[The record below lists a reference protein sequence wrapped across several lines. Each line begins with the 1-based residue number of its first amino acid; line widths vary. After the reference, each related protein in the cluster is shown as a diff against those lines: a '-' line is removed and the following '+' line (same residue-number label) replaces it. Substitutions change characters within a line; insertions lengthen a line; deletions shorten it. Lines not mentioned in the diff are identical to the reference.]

1 MSTWIEVIASY
12 FPAEMENFWIA
23 SDPNGLLLDLE
34 LANYLDRRGIGI
46 ISFDDSIVFRA
57 EYEKRY
63 RRAWSNE
70 NECHQVK
77 LILRTSENDTSHL
90 PWDYIQKAKA
100 VRISLS
106 TVFPNFNANVV
117 QSIDSIYFNELI
129 SIHNRYSSQPLGD
142 RETKEL
148 IINRLFNFSLD
159 VVDTSDGFWSEVIDL
174 HRREMGMPAFLA
186 KYISEIVSVHLPRHL
201 SAVKLLTS
209 DDYMVDV
216 VKAAW
221 IRYLREECGVVV
233 DGLVMA
239 EIGHLDSARLP
250 LQCLNV
256 RRKIESLFVDE
267 IIAPVGV
274 DGTGSDFPDWARFGI
289 NDKSTFPENIV
300 LSAMESVSHNIPVE
314 NSKHDDW
321 TKFGFQFGEALSRY
335 YMLENANNE
344 ALRIKCGDLQTIV
357 NESLYRWLSTNLVS
371 LVRQSYL
378 SKPVM
383 IHHIPHHISAQRRKD
398 GKKVALVVMDG
409 MSIDQWVIIRDRLFL
424 ERPDIHFSEFGCF
437 AWHPTVTSVCRQSI
451 FSGKVPKEFSDS
463 IFNNKMER
471 NLWVQF
477 WQEEEKLSPNQVMLF
492 TGIKYQDR
500 IRELE
505 EKISDPQ
512 IVVSGVVVNMI
523 DDIVH
528 GEQLRKRGV
537 AKHVSQW
544 YDDSG
549 VMTSL
554 LDALDCHGYQIY
566 ITSDHGNVDATGIGR
581 PQRSNLHDI
590 KGQRVR
596 VCSSEKLAAETAST
610 IEANLFSRTGL
621 PSEFFPLYARGREAF
636 VTRGAQVVAHGGISM
651 EELIVPFIKVTMN
664 GEGQ

>member
-12 FPAEMENFWIA
+12 FPTEMENFWIA
-23 SDPNGLLLDLE
+23 SDPDGLLLNLE
-34 LANYLDRRGIGI
+34 LASYLGQRGTDIV
-46 ISFDDSIVFRA
+46 SFDDSVAFRA
-57 EYEKRY
+57 EYEKKY

-70 NECHQVK
+70 NECQQTK
-77 LILRTSENDTSHL
+77 LILRTSEHDTSHL
-90 PWDYIQKAKA
+90 PWDYIQEAKT

-117 QSIDSIYFNELI
+117 QFIDSTYFNELI
-129 SIHNRYSSQPLGD
+129 VIHNRYSSQPLGD

-148 IINRLFNFSLD
+148 IIGRLFNFSLD
-159 VVDTSDGFWSEVIDL
+159 VVDTADGFWSEVIDL
-174 HRREMGMPAFLA
+174 LHREMEIPEFLA
-186 KYISEIVSVHLPRHL
+186 KYISEIVSAHLPHHL
-201 SAVKLLTS
+201 SAVKLLS
-209 DDYMVDV
+209 SNDYMVDV
-216 VKAAW
+216 IKAAW
-221 IRYLREECGVVV
+221 LRYLREEGSVVV
-233 DGLVMA
+233 DGSLMA
-239 EIGHLDSARLP
+239 EIGHLNSARLP

-256 RRKIESLFVDE
+256 RRKIESLFVDG
-267 IIAPVGV
+267 IVTPVSV
-274 DGTGSDFPDWARFGI
+274 DSTGSDFPDWARFGI
-289 NDKSTFPENIV
+289 DDKSISPENIV
-300 LSAMESVSHNIPVE
+300 LSAMEGAFHNIPSE

-321 TKFGFQFGEALSRY
+321 TKFGFQFGEILSRY
-335 YMLENANNE
+335 YMLENANRE
-344 ALRIKCGDLQTIV
+344 ALESKCDELQITV
-357 NESLYRWLSTNLVS
+357 NESLYRWLSTNLAS
-371 LVRQSYL
+371 LVRQSYV
-378 SKPVM
+378 SRPVM

-409 MSIDQWVIIRDRLFL
+409 MSIDQWVIIRDRLIL
-424 ERPDIHFSEFGCF
+424 ERPDIHFYEFGCF

-463 IFNNKMER
+463 ILNNKMEK

-477 WQEEEKLSPNQVMLF
+477 WQEEEGLSPNQVMLF
-492 TGIKYQDR
+492 TGIKYHDR

-596 VCSSEKLAAETAST
+596 VCGSEKLAAEAASI

-621 PSEFFPLYARGREAF
+621 PSDFFPLYAHGREAF